1 MGWHYYLI
9 YLCMKTNEV
18 LVIDDDNDLCRII
31 TAILRC
37 PVHVEHTL
45 TKAEVYLVGFKPLV
59 ILLDNNLPD
68 GKGIEFIKEILKVY
82 PDIKIILMTSDSS
95 EGLKEKAYDEGA
107 VSFIAKPFKASLL
120 NEVLG
125 SICPDLKAA

>member
-1 MGWHYYLI
+1 
-9 YLCMKTNEV
+9 MKTNEV

-31 TAILRC
+31 MAILKC

-45 TKAEVYLVGFKPLV
+45 TNAENYLTGFKPLV
-59 ILLDNNLPD
+59 VLLDNNLPD
-68 GKGIEFIKEILKVY
+68 GKGIEFIKDILHVY
-82 PDIKIILMTSDSS
+82 PDVKIILMTSDTT
-95 EGLKEKAYDEGA
+95 EGLKEKAYHEGA

-120 NEVLG
+120 NEVMF